1 MKVVISLTKNVSAP
15 LGITTAASAIYAR
28 IKKKNTRFWSFF
40 ILCAVNKNFN
50 NFKQRN
56 E

>member
-28 IKKKNTRFWSFF
+28 IKKKYTVLVVLHSLRREQK
-40 ILCAVNKNFN
+40 L
-50 NFKQRN
+50 
-56 E
+56 

>member
-28 IKKKNTRFWSFF
+28 IKKKKYTVLVVLHSLRREQK
-40 ILCAVNKNFN
+40 L
-50 NFKQRN
+50 
-56 E
+56 